1 MKFKHALALLCCL
14 NLFLLGTSCD
24 TESTT
29 NTTDTSET
37 NNTPDTPETAEY
49 AMVIHGGAGTLR
61 RADMTAE
68 KDSMYR
74 SALDSALTIGE
85 QILQSGGT
93 AADAV
98 EKTINYLETVP
109 LFNAG
114 KGAVFTAA
122 GQHELD
128 ASFMDGATLNAG
140 AVGGVTNVK
149 HPISAA
155 RAVMEKSEHVMLSGP
170 GAEEFAL
177 EQGLETVPNS
187 YFFTQ
192 FRYDALQKA
201 QAAEAK
207 AESERTSMLAPPF
220 PDHKFGTVGCVAL
233 DKEGNIVAGTSTGG
247 MTNKKYGRIGDSP
260 IIGAGTYANNATCGV
275 SCTGHGE
282 FFIRYAVAYDV
293 HAHMAYAKK
302 TLADA
307 TDAVV
312 MKKLVDAG
320 GSGGLIA
327 LDKYGNISMTY
338 NTEGMYRGYVKPG
351 ERVVGI
357 YKDE

>member
-149 HPISAA
+149 HPI
-155 RAVMEKSEHVMLSGP
+155 VL
-170 GAEEFAL
+170 
-177 EQGLETVPNS
+177 
-187 YFFTQ
+187 
-192 FRYDALQKA
+192 
-201 QAAEAK
+201 
-207 AESERTSMLAPPF
+207 
-220 PDHKFGTVGCVAL
+220 
-233 DKEGNIVAGTSTGG
+233 
-247 MTNKKYGRIGDSP
+247 
-260 IIGAGTYANNATCGV
+260 
-275 SCTGHGE
+275 
-282 FFIRYAVAYDV
+282 
-293 HAHMAYAKK
+293 
-302 TLADA
+302 
-307 TDAVV
+307 
-312 MKKLVDAG
+312 LV
-320 GSGGLIA
+320 
-327 LDKYGNISMTY
+327 
-338 NTEGMYRGYVKPG
+338 E
-351 ERVVGI
+351 
-357 YKDE
+357 